1 MKTPP
6 PYFSSRHARIRRTF
20 RHTLFIPRPSEF
32 YVVLL
37 LHPFHFRRSSSPT
50 ARCFPSYDM
59 KKFFRRN
66 PLPLFF
72 LPPHRTKK
80 ILTKPTKKS
89 IIKHILC
96 GYVGT
101 GRQDGLRIR
110 WETVQVRALLSAP
123 RKAGKTAKTV
133 CFFDKNPFFKNT
145 PQTHPK
151 IKSLLFFSKAV
162 QMGCLFPAMRI
173 YAIGRTGA
181 NTQVFLCPSRQLGYM
196 TAPPAGSSVRD

>member
-1 MKTPP
+1 MKLRRRI
-6 PYFSSRHARIRRTF
+6 FSASMPASDALF
-20 RHTLFIPRPSEF
+20 DTLFLSLGRLNFTSF
-32 YVVLL
+32 FFCN
-37 LHPFHFRRSSSPT
+37 PFPFRRSSSPT

-66 PLPLFF
+66 PLPIFF

-123 RKAGKTAKTV
+123 REKTV
-133 CFFDKNPFFKNT
+133 ILM
-145 PQTHPK
+145 QTHRYHG
-151 IKSLLFFSKAV
+151 LFFLRID
-162 QMGCLFPAMRI
+162 LFSLRP
-173 YAIGRTGA
+173 
-181 NTQVFLCPSRQLGYM
+181 
-196 TAPPAGSSVRD
+196 